1 MQQTVAL
8 IQLLLNSG
16 PLSEDARK
24 RMDGLLEELGR
35 GDLARLHQM
44 AALVTLID
52 FNRNPRLW
60 SAGNPFAMRIPST
73 IAFMDGAARFLGIR
87 ARSEVEFLD
96 EVSSLVEASS
106 APDPALYLRMRSLP
120 RKEMDTLSYM
130 VPTGIHMRVQASSLA
145 SYDVRSVGLC
155 RSLRLALRADA
166 HHERTGVWTTE
177 IGELISA
184 DETSKFLSP
193 MTGKPLMLGRLA
205 GGTGILVS
213 AIPPEEGVHASGAQ
227 LARVQGE
234 FVIDRSA
241 APSGANPKP

>member
-1 MQQTVAL
+1 M
-8 IQLLLNSG
+8 
-16 PLSEDARK
+16 
-24 RMDGLLEELGR
+24 
-35 GDLARLHQM
+35 
-44 AALVTLID
+44 
-52 FNRNPRLW
+52 
-60 SAGNPFAMRIPST
+60 
-73 IAFMDGAARFLGIR
+73 
-87 ARSEVEFLD
+87 
-96 EVSSLVEASS
+96 
-106 APDPALYLRMRSLP
+106 
-120 RKEMDTLSYM
+120 
-130 VPTGIHMRVQASSLA
+130 
-145 SYDVRSVGLC
+145 
-155 RSLRLALRADA
+155 RLALRADA

-241 APSGANPKP
+241 VPSGANPKP